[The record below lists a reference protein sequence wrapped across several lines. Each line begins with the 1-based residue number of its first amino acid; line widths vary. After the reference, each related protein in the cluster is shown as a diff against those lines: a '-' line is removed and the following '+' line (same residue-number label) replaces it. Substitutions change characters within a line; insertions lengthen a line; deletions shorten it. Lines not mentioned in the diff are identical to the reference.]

1 MDIEQNF
8 NRLFQQ
14 KEGDKA
20 LLLLGIYSFIE
31 GYIRDALPD
40 YKFENC
46 TEKEKQIHFP
56 GLLFQ
61 LWKKRTKNTYYSLV
75 NKYKKENNSEWLPEE
90 IKNCIR
96 KKTEKKHPD
105 LHNLLFNQIRYFY
118 QEYANPVRHTFLC
131 VEQNTLDTAITQFIQ
146 FAQFEKFYKPE
157 LENLSDFTEWKNRTP
172 PPKKQQLIELQQ
184 QVKDLEEK
192 YAAKDEAFLET
203 LNKLQE
209 MENEKERL
217 EDSLLKLESQKE
229 KLNKRFNEL
238 RKKRFDLIEKI
249 KELEQRNTQ
258 DPATQRELQALN
270 EELNSIKQEKE
281 EQETLLEQKQQE
293 IDSLKQSNMSLA
305 EKNKE
310 LLSEKNTLEKRNTEL
325 DNEAKSIKSQII
337 LLNEDKEKNQEEIQK
352 LQASYEC
359 IINLK
364 EQQENQLLEK
374 QAELDKLNQSYEN
387 LSLMS
392 QELAKEKGEIENKLK
407 ESIDEANEL
416 RSQINTLERTPIL
429 SPEQE
434 ENLKKQQERYAN
446 LKKVV
451 ENLRKQRNE
460 IQKEHQ
466 SQVEALQKD
475 AETYLKNTN
484 ILQAYTSAARNYH
497 ARILKLSPE
506 QEQIVDDIFK
516 ELSKL
521 DNTDSPQY
529 FLIKGGPGTGKTF
542 VLIKLLEK
550 LLEKIDA
557 EKLNKNV
564 TLLTYTDSLSK
575 YNQYLSQEYEK
586 KNPESTERVTNFMK
600 ENIQTFDSYFIPKME
615 KILGKSI
622 YTLDLRNEQDTRSE
636 EYHTI
641 YQIFNKLNNHDT
653 EQIMKEAF
661 DEIWPFVPTEK
672 EYISKR
678 FLGTGITLS
687 DKQKE
692 NRQLVWN
699 TVEKAMVEIEKLQS
713 IPATFAYYKI
723 SSEPKY
729 RHLSDD
735 DYLLIDEIQDLSPA
749 RIETISKLNKHS
761 CVMAG
766 DLNQSIFIK
775 RKLSWIALLNKLN
788 KTKIKPE
795 IYTLQKNYRSTI
807 NIQNL
812 ANQYREI
819 CDIKDDSAISK
830 SFIPGQD
837 PELSISKNLEDA
849 LDKIRTRVQCYINVL
864 NFNPEDI
871 CIVVP
876 SDEELTQI
884 TGLLHDHQLKAM
896 AMDNSAFDFAQ
907 KNVIRLSTT
916 KQVKGV
922 DSPIIILLLTANFVD
937 TNKNGNT
944 DPMSQMNSIY
954 SCITRTMDLLY
965 VQITEDAL
973 TSKLDNK
980 KENSV
985 TKLLKV
991 WKE

>member
-31 GYIRDALPD
+31 GYIRDELPK

-56 GLLFQ
+56 GLLLQ
-61 LWKKRTKNTYYSLV
+61 LWIKRTKKTRESLI
-75 NKYKKENNSEWLPEE
+75 NKYKKETNLERLPEE
-90 IKNCIR
+90 TMNCIY
-96 KKTEKKHPD
+96 KEIEKLNPD

-118 QEYANPVRHTFLC
+118 QEFANPVRHTFLC
-131 VEQNTLDTAITQFIQ
+131 VEQNTLDTAITQFIK

-184 QVKDLEEK
+184 QLKDLEEK
-192 YAAKDEAFLET
+192 YAAKDEAFFET

-217 EDSLLKLESQKE
+217 QDSLLKLESQKE

-310 LLSEKNTLEKRNTEL
+310 LLSEKNTLEKRNTKL

-337 LLNEDKEKNQEEIQK
+337 LLNEDKEKNQEKIQK

-434 ENLKKQQERYAN
+434 ENLKKQQERYTN

-466 SQVEALQKD
+466 AQVEALQKD

-506 QEQIVDDIFK
+506 QEQIVDAIFE

-521 DNTDSPQY
+521 NNADSPED
-529 FLIKGGPGTGKTF
+529 FLLTGGPGTGKTF

-550 LLEKIDA
+550 IA
-557 EKLNKNV
+557 TEKLNKNV
-564 TLLTYTDSLSK
+564 KLLTYTDSLNK

-586 KNPESTERVTNFMK
+586 KNPETTEHVTNFMK

-615 KILGKSI
+615 AILGKSI
-622 YTLDLRNEQDTRSE
+622 Y
-636 EYHTI
+636 
-641 YQIFNKLNNHDT
+641 IFNLKNEKKKESAKYKKIHSIFENLAQENTDK
-653 EQIMKEAF
+653 IMEEAF
-661 DEIWPFVPTEK
+661 NEIWTFSPTK
-672 EYISKR
+672 EGYITKS
-678 FLGTGITLS
+678 FLGDNITLS
-687 DKQKE
+687 EEVKKTRERIWDI
-692 NRQLVWN
+692 
-699 TVEKAMVEIEKLQS
+699 VESAELQIEKESS
-713 IPATFAYYKI
+713 IPSDYAYYKI
-723 SSEPKY
+723 SSEEKY
-729 RHLSDD
+729 KHLSEIDKID
-735 DYLLIDEIQDLSPA
+735 FLLIDEIQDLSPA
-749 RIETISKLNKHS
+749 KIRVVSKLNKLS

-766 DLNQSIFIK
+766 DLNQSVFIK
-775 RKLSWIALLNKLN
+775 RALSWGGLVEKLS
-788 KTKIKPE
+788 TTH
-795 IYTLQKNYRSTI
+795 YTHHTLKKNYRSTI
-807 NIQNL
+807 NIQKL
-812 ANQYREI
+812 ANKYREM
-819 CDIKDDSAISK
+819 CDIKDDDSISE

-837 PELSISKNLEDA
+837 PELSISENLEDA
-849 LDKIRTRVQCYINVL
+849 LSKILRKIQCYINIL
-864 NFNPEDI
+864 NFNPRDI

-876 SDEELTQI
+876 SNEELI
-884 TGLLHDHQLKAM
+884 RMRGLLHDHQLKAM
-896 AMDNSAFDFAQ
+896 AMVDPKFDFAK
-907 KNVIRLSTT
+907 KNIIRLSTT
-916 KQVKGV
+916 KQVKGI
-922 DSPIIILLLTANFVD
+922 DSPIVILLLTENFTD
-937 TNKNGNT
+937 EQKNGDT
-944 DPMSQMNSIY
+944 DSMTQMNSIY

-965 VQITEDAL
+965 VQITKAAL
-973 TSKLDNK
+973 SSNLE
-980 KENSV
+980 ENGENAI
-985 TKLLKV
+985 TKLKKI
-991 WKE
+991 WNK